1 MTAKSLLQHLVQ
13 GASGYVEL
21 RWHKRTSCT
30 FEVTQGR
37 VLLADRAVIE
47 GVGVRTLIDGAWGVA
62 ATSDVS
68 ERGVRQAITQARE
81 AAALLLGIRGKR
93 PLVLAQARLST
104 RDFVGSGFVELASMG
119 LADKL
124 GEMIDLERRLAG
136 ASARLQSAE
145 VRYTEY
151 LEEKAI
157 VTSDGANCSLRMAQ
171 CELALAAIAQRH
183 GRRAT
188 STSAAGVNGD
198 WSRLFHHPSLESAIE
213 DVASTAVALLDAR
226 HPEPG
231 RQSVILAPALVGL
244 LCHEAVGHTVEAD
257 LVASGSVAAGK
268 IGQQVAS
275 ALVTMADTGD
285 DHGSAGAMGSLP
297 FDDEGVETEATVIIR
312 SGMLENYLHSRE
324 SAARF
329 GVRPAGNARA
339 WLYSDEPLIRMRN
352 TYIAPGTTCLADMI
366 AGINDGYLLEGA
378 GNGQA
383 DTNGEF
389 MFGCDHVWEIKN
401 GRKSALLQ
409 GASVSGM
416 AFDVLKSV
424 DAVSSDFRWDLG
436 MGHCGKGQRA
446 KVDAG
451 GPYLRCEMNV
461 GGRA

>member
-1 MTAKSLLQHLVQ
+1 MTAKPLLQHLIQ
-13 GASGYVEL
+13 GASGHVEL
-21 RWHKRTSCT
+21 RWHKRTSCS

-37 VLLADRAVIE
+37 VLLADREVIE
-47 GVGVRTLIDGAWGVA
+47 GVGVRTLVDGAWGLA

-68 ERGVRQAITQARE
+68 ERGIRKAIAQARQ
-81 AAALLLGIRGKR
+81 AAALLRDRRGKQAR
-93 PLVLAQARLST
+93 VLAPARLCT
-104 RDFVGSGFVELASMG
+104 RDVVGLGFMDMASMS

-124 GEMIDLERRLAG
+124 GEMITLERRLAG
-136 ASARLQSAE
+136 ASALLHSAE

-157 VTSDGANCSLRMAQ
+157 VTTDGANCSSRIVQ
-171 CELALAAIAQRH
+171 CEVNLAAIAERH
-183 GRRAT
+183 GQRGT
-188 STSAAGVNGD
+188 SGSGAGVNGG
-198 WSRLFHHPSLESAIE
+198 WASLFQHPSLEMAIE
-213 DVASTAVALLDAR
+213 NVASTTVALLDAR

-231 RQSVILAPALVGL
+231 RKRVILAPALVGL

-257 LVASGSVAAGK
+257 LVSSGSVAAGK

-275 ALVTMADTGD
+275 SLVTMGDTGG
-285 DHGSAGAMGSLP
+285 DHLAPCAMGSLP
-297 FDDEGVETEATVIIR
+297 FDDEGVETQKSVIIR
-312 SGMLENYLHSRE
+312 AGVLENYLHDRE

-329 GVRPAGNARA
+329 GVSPAGNARA

-352 TYIAPGTTCLADMI
+352 TYIAPGASRLADMI
-366 AGINDGYLLEGA
+366 AGMDDGYLLEGA

-389 MFGCDHVWEIKN
+389 MFGCDHVWEIKK
-401 GRKSALLQ
+401 GKKAALLQ

-424 DAVSSDFRWDLG
+424 DAVSADFRWDLG
-436 MGHCGKGQRA
+436 TGHCGKGQRA

-451 GPYLRCEMNV
+451 GPYLRCEINI